1 MDKTGEH
8 IIETPVEI
16 SIIASDEVLLVAL
29 RFRSGADREAI
40 ECCMFQI
47 VDALAAVEG
56 ICEKDLQGLFWERR
70 RLSPTEQ
77 CVTLRR
83 KFSDPDYPRK
93 FDVAFR
99 RLKGHFD
106 PIRVH

>member
-1 MDKTGEH
+1 MDATAFKLLESKRRFKAQT
-8 IIETPVEI
+8 TEI
-16 SIIASDEVLLVAL
+16 AKRRA
-29 RFRSGADREAI
+29 GADHEAI

-99 RLKGHFD
+99 RLTGHFD
-106 PIRVH
+106 PIRLH

>member
-99 RLKGHFD
+99 RLTGHFD
-106 PIRVH
+106 PIRLH